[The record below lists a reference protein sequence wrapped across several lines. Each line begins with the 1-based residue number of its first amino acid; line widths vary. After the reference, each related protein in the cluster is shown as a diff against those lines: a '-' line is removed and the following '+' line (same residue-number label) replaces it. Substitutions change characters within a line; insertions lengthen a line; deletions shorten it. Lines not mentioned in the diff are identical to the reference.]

1 MKKIF
6 TLLSIPLLILSC
18 GPSLKEKE
26 ARTEIIET
34 SQGDN
39 QKSENVQRKVI
50 KEGSIR
56 FKTGDIEEADDFI
69 NASLKKFNAY
79 ISKEEK
85 FSYNNTVGYD
95 VTIRVPSSNFD
106 SLLSYILQNKCIQDL
121 DTKSTQVQDVTEEYI
136 DIQARLTVKKESAQ
150 KLLELLKH
158 AKNVTEI
165 LEINKQ
171 LTEIQ
176 SDIESIEGRLKYLND
191 QISFSTIN
199 VSFYENIKYSE
210 RFFKDFWSALKAG
223 WQIFLYAVTLLA
235 YLWVIILVAVAI
247 VYCIKW
253 FKKRK
258 TAQRK

>member
-235 YLWVIILVAVAI
+235 YLWVIILVAVVI

>member
-1 MKKIF
+1 MRKIII
-6 TLLSIPLLILSC
+6 LLFIPILILSC

-26 ARTEIIET
+26 ARTEIIEAP
-34 SQGDN
+34 QGDN
-39 QKSENVQRKVI
+39 QKAENVQRKLI

-69 NASLKKFNAY
+69 NASLNKFNAY

-85 FSYNNTVGYD
+85 FSYSNTTGYD

-121 DTKSTQVQDVTEEYI
+121 DTKSTQVHDVTEEYI

-150 KLLELLKH
+150 KLLELLKQ

-171 LTEIQ
+171 LTEVQ
-176 SDIESIEGRLKYLND
+176 ADIESIEGRLKYLND

-247 VYCIKW
+247 VYFIKW

-258 TAQRK
+258 TGQRK